1 MITAGNNNPI
11 APSLFTTPSYS
22 LFIVRQTYDLWAFFE
37 FSSGVLC
44 DNPGM
49 TSLFTELKRRN
60 VFRVAI
66 AYLVLSWLVLQVG
79 ETLAPAL
86 HLPDWVDSLLAF
98 FLILG
103 FPIAIFFA
111 WAFELTPEGLK
122 KEKDVDRS
130 QSITTTTGRKLDFS
144 IIALLGAALV
154 YFIWVS
160 QSNELPSTADEP
172 ADVVAASLARFAN
185 LIDAP
190 DAAGPSIAVLP
201 FVNMSSDV
209 EQEYFSDGLSEELLN
224 LLAKIPALRVA
235 SRTSAF
241 SFKGKDVTI
250 GDVGR
255 ELNVGHVLEG
265 SVRKSGTRIRITAQL
280 IDVETDTHLWS
291 ETWDRTLDDVFAIQD
306 EIAQVVVEQLRI
318 EILGAAPQVA
328 ETSAEAYG
336 LVLQARHNSR
346 RRSVEGYRT
355 AEELLKSA
363 LELDPN
369 YAPAWAQLGLTFI
382 VSSQIATIR
391 GARESAA
398 LGIDAAKKA
407 LELDPNNT
415 QALST
420 LASIEIASNYDNA
433 AAIQYVERALTVSP
447 GDSNA
452 LNTASGIAMIVGDYE
467 TGKKLSRSMALVDP
481 LNTGAHLNYGHSA
494 YFADDFDDAIESFE
508 RVIELNPDA
517 AGLHYYIAN
526 ILWAQGK
533 YEQALERI
541 QRENLDGYR
550 YTSLAM
556 LYFALGNIEA
566 SDAALASLNELN
578 VEWAYQRVMVYS
590 VRGEKDKAFEWIDT
604 AIEIRDRG
612 LNLAVGD
619 PALDNL
625 REDPRFA
632 DVLKRLNRTAVR

>member
-1 MITAGNNNPI
+1 
-11 APSLFTTPSYS
+11 
-22 LFIVRQTYDLWAFFE
+22 
-37 FSSGVLC
+37 
-44 DNPGM
+44 M
-49 TSLFTELKRRN
+49 TSLFIELKRRN

-130 QSITTTTGRKLDFS
+130 VSITGSTGRKLDFT
-144 IIALLGAALV
+144 IIALLAAALV

-160 QSNELPSTADEP
+160 QSGESPSTVDAP
-172 ADVVAASLARFAN
+172 ADVAPPTLARFAS
-185 LIDAP
+185 LLDAP
-190 DAAGPSIAVLP
+190 DTTGPSIAVLP

-250 GDVGR
+250 GDIGR

-291 ETWDRTLDDVFAIQD
+291 ETWDRTLDDIFAIQD
-306 EIAQVVVEQLRI
+306 EIAQVVVDQLRI
-318 EILGAAPQVA
+318 ELLGAAPQVA

-336 LVLQARHNSR
+336 LVLQARHHGR
-346 RRSVEGYRT
+346 RRSVDGYRT
-355 AEELLKSA
+355 AEGLLKSA

-369 YAPAWAQLGLTFI
+369 YAPAWAALSLVYVASSNIAI
-382 VSSQIATIR
+382 VR
-391 GARESAA
+391 GARVSAA
-398 LGIDAAKKA
+398 LGADAAKKA
-407 LELDPNNT
+407 LELDPDNT

-420 LASIEIASNYDNA
+420 LASIEIASNYDHE
-433 AAIQYVERALTVSP
+433 AAIQYLERALTVSP
-447 GDSNA
+447 GDSIA
-452 LNTASGIAMIVGDYE
+452 LNSASGLAMIVGDYE
-467 TGKKLSRSMALVDP
+467 TGKKIGRAMALVDP
-481 LNTGAHLNYGHSA
+481 LNTGAHMNFGYSA
-494 YFADDFDDAIESFE
+494 YFAGDYADAIESFE
-508 RVIELNPDA
+508 KVIELNPDA

-526 ILWAQGK
+526 ILWTQRK
-533 YEQALERI
+533 YKQALERI

-550 YTSLAM
+550 HTSLAI
-556 LYFALGNIEA
+556 LHYSLGNFEA

-578 VEWAYQRVMVYS
+578 VEWAYQRIMVYA
-590 VRGEKDKAFEWIDT
+590 VRGEKDKAFEWLDT

-612 LNLAVGD
+612 LNLALGD
-619 PALDNL
+619 PTLDNL
-625 REDPRFA
+625 RDDPRFA
-632 DVLKRLNRTAVR
+632 AVLKRLNRTAVR

>member
-1 MITAGNNNPI
+1 
-11 APSLFTTPSYS
+11 
-22 LFIVRQTYDLWAFFE
+22 
-37 FSSGVLC
+37 
-44 DNPGM
+44 M

-130 QSITTTTGRKLDFS
+130 ESITTTTGRKLDFS

-160 QSNELPSTADEP
+160 QSGESPSTAAEP
-172 ADVVAASLARFAN
+172 GEVAVPTLARFAN
-185 LIDAP
+185 LIDSTETS
-190 DAAGPSIAVLP
+190 GPSIAVLP

-241 SFKGKDVTI
+241 SFKGKDITI

-265 SVRKSGTRIRITAQL
+265 SVRKSGTKIRITAQL
-280 IDVETDTHLWS
+280 IDVENDTHLWS

-306 EIAQVVVEQLRI
+306 EIAQVVVDQLRI
-318 EILGAAPQVA
+318 ELLGAAPQVA

-336 LVLQARHNSR
+336 LVLQARHHGR
-346 RRSVEGYRT
+346 RRSVDGYRT
-355 AEELLKSA
+355 AEELLKSS

-369 YAPAWAQLGLTFI
+369 YAPAWAQLGLTYI
-382 VSSQIATIR
+382 VSSQLATMR
-391 GARESAA
+391 GARQSTA

-420 LASIEIASNYDNA
+420 LASIEIASNYDNE
-433 AAIQYVERALTVSP
+433 AAISYLERALSISP
-447 GDSNA
+447 GNSSA
-452 LNTASGIAMIVGDYE
+452 LNTASGIAMIVGDFE
-467 TGKKLSRSMALVDP
+467 TSKKLSRSMALVDP
-481 LNTGAHLNYGHSA
+481 LNTGAHINYGHSA
-494 YFADDFDDAIESFE
+494 YFAGDFDDAIESFE
-508 RVIELNPDA
+508 RVIELNPDSQ
-517 AGLHYYIAN
+517 GLHYYIAN
-526 ILWAQGK
+526 ILWTQGK

-550 YTSLAM
+550 YTSLAI
-556 LYFALGNIEA
+556 LYYTLGDIEA
-566 SDAALASLNELN
+566 SNAALASLNELD
-578 VEWAYQRVMVYS
+578 VEWAYQRIMVYA
-590 VRGEKDKAFEWIDT
+590 VRGEKDKAFEWLDT

-612 LNLAVGD
+612 LNLVLGD
-619 PALDNL
+619 PTLDNL
-625 REDPRFA
+625 RDDPRFA
-632 DVLKRLNRTAVR
+632 DALKRMNRTAVK